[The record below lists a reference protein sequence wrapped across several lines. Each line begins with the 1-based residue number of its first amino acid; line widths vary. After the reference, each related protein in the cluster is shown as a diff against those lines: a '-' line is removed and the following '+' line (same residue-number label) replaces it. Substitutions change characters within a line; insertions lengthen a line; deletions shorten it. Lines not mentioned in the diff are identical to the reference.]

1 MTETVTSPPPQRR
14 RHGWATT
21 FGAAALALS
30 ALNLVVDTGSSVG
43 ADDAATTI
51 LVRATKKECEKEIRA
66 GRDCAVL
73 TPGAVT
79 KSALAP
85 NAVDS
90 SKLAPNSVTVND
102 IAPRAIDSGK
112 LADGAVTSSK
122 LKDDAVTGAKIGDN
136 AVSSPQIAPG
146 SVGASDVGKI
156 GLPSIRDLMPTV
168 RGIVSSTD
176 ISVVSTRYIGQPDP
190 NVPATNSAAVPFDRF
205 KQTGAD
211 WRCTLPASGLPC
223 LRAPVAGTYLLSMK
237 VSWASTAPSSSS
249 SRIAF
254 VFLPDETGLLNEDTV
269 VAASGG
275 GGVLASALP
284 TSSDGKQTQSFSQ
297 LVTVEE
303 GQPIILVLDYV
314 DPLLLPPADL
324 AYTAEIS
331 LVLQ

>member
-1 MTETVTSPPPQRR
+1 MTETVITPPPHRR
-14 RHGWATT
+14 RGWGTLLGAT
-21 FGAAALALS
+21 ALALS
-30 ALNLVVDTGSSVG
+30 ALNLAVDTGSSVG
-43 ADDAATTI
+43 ANEAGQTI
-51 LVRATKKECEKEIRA
+51 LVKATAKECKKEIAK
-66 GRDCAVL
+66 GKDCAVIEK
-73 TPGAVT
+73 GAVT
-79 KSALAP
+79 AGALAP
-85 NAVDS
+85 NSVDTT
-90 SKLAPNSVTVND
+90 KLAPNSVTVND
-102 IAPRAIDSGK
+102 VAPRAIDSGK
-112 LADGAVTSSK
+112 LADGSVTGPK
-122 LKDDAVTGAKIGDN
+122 IKDDAVTGPKIGDN

-146 SVGASDVGKI
+146 AVGASDVGKI

-211 WRCTLPASGLPC
+211 WRCTMPASGLPC

-314 DPLLLPPADL
+314 DPLLLPPAEL